1 MISEEDFSVIE
12 GLDPPIAFVR
22 LERRF
27 RNVLERNLENSQ
39 NTQAYNSYLYEY
51 VNHVIA
57 AAQALEIAELD
68 GWQIPDNEN
77 EMWEYYKRLITQI
90 DRYAVRIQISNIRQ
104 PSRGS
109 VGLEPAE
116 RQEVRHYVEQ
126 IKTVIE
132 SSKLDIAKKERL
144 LDRINEF
151 LRELDKERTPVQVLS
166 DVVIELSRTGGQ
178 AAQELEPAWKWI
190 KLIAGVFG
198 GRQENERVG
207 LPKPTTPKKLE
218 PPKPKLAAPEQR
230 ADMDD
235 EIPF

>member
-132 SSKLDIAKKERL
+132 ASKLDIAKKNVCSIASMSSYASLIKNAHQFKSSPMLSSNCPEPE
-144 LDRINEF
+144 DRPLKNSN
-151 LRELDKERTPVQVLS
+151 RPGS
-166 DVVIELSRTGGQ
+166 GS
-178 AAQELEPAWKWI
+178 
-190 KLIAGVFG
+190 
-198 GRQENERVG
+198 N
-207 LPKPTTPKKLE
+207 
-218 PPKPKLAAPEQR
+218 
-230 ADMDD
+230 
-235 EIPF
+235 